1 MGQSDLPVASGK
13 QHSAVL
19 SSHFGWSVR
28 RDGEHIVLT
37 HPSVPNVNLSIPN
50 HKEVSR
56 ALLQK
61 QLRRAGIG
69 DREYRRAFD
78 TL

>member
-13 QHSAVL
+13 RHAATL
-19 SSHFGWSVR
+19 SSGFGWTIR
-28 RDGEHIVLT
+28 REGEHIVLT
-37 HPSVPNVNLSIPN
+37 HASVPNVNLSIPN

-61 QLRRAGIG
+61 QLKRAGIG
-69 DREYRRAFD
+69 DREYREMFD
-78 TL
+78 SM